1 MILLLVVGVFVATL
15 SIFLLIY
22 LWINRRQIEA
32 IEAARS
38 RLRSADEPIAASAN
52 APRLLRDTSASS
64 VEFLDSVLSGKA
76 VTAQLSRELLRA
88 GWETKPGAFLLTMAV
103 TAAVGLL
110 IGASIS
116 GTTGGLIFAAVGL
129 LAPVIWLKRTQQT
142 RLSAFQDQLPDAID
156 MVVAAMRAGYSFQ
169 AAMKFIG
176 DEMPAPLGPEFS
188 RFFDEQRLGMDVR
201 LALLSLQDRIDSTD
215 LKMFIT
221 AVVIQRETGGNLA
234 EVLTNISDVMRQRAD
249 VHREVET
256 LTADSKLSARI
267 LSALPVFVFLA
278 ILATNPDFLRPMVV
292 EPIGRLMLAYAGIS
306 VVLGYWMMMRIADI
320 EF

>member
-1 MILLLVVGVFVATL
+1 MILLLVAGVFIATL
-15 SIFLLIY
+15 SAFMLIY
-22 LWINRRQIEA
+22 LWLNRRQYEEV
-32 IEAARS
+32 EAARS
-38 RLRSADEPIAASAN
+38 RLRTADETPAGAA
-52 APRLLRDTSASS
+52 PKLLRDTSASS
-64 VEFLDSVLSGKA
+64 VAFLDSVLSGKA
-76 VTAQLSRELLRA
+76 ITTQLSRELLRA
-88 GWETKPGAFLLTMAV
+88 GWETKPGAFLLITAV
-103 TAAVGLL
+103 AAASGFMLGASFTGATGALIFAL
-110 IGASIS
+110 IGA
-116 GTTGGLIFAAVGL
+116 
-129 LAPVIWLKRTQQT
+129 LAPFIWLKRTQGK
-142 RLSAFQDQLPDAID
+142 RLSDFQDQLPDAID

-201 LALLSLQDRIDSTD
+201 VALLSLQDRIESTD

-221 AVVIQRETGGNLA
+221 AVIIQRETGGNLA

-267 LSALPVFVFLA
+267 LSALPVFVFIS
-278 ILATNPDFLRPMVV
+278 ILVMNPDFLRPMVV
-292 EPIGRLMLAYAGIS
+292 EPIGRLMLAYAAIS
-306 VVLGYWMMMRIADI
+306 VALGYWMMMRIADI

>member
-1 MILLLVVGVFVATL
+1 MIVLLVAGVFIATL
-15 SIFLLIY
+15 SAFLLVY
-22 LWINRRQIEA
+22 LWMNRRQIEA

-38 RLRSADEPIAASAN
+38 RLRTTEEPVAGS

-64 VEFLDSVLSGKA
+64 VAFLDSVLSGRA
-76 VTAQLSRELLRA
+76 ITTQLTRELARA
-88 GWETKPGAFLLTMAV
+88 GWDTKPGQFLMML
-103 TAAVGLL
+103 AVGALSGL
-110 IGASIS
+110 MLGASFVGGS
-116 GTTGGLIFAAVGL
+116 GALIFAVIGA
-129 LAPVIWLKRTQQT
+129 LAPVIWLKRTQHA
-142 RLSAFQDQLPDAID
+142 RLEAFQDQLPDAID

-201 LALLSLQDRIDSTD
+201 VALLSLQDRVESTD

-267 LSALPVFVFLA
+267 LSALPVFVFIA
-278 ILATNPDFLRPMVV
+278 ILTMNADFLRPMIV
-292 EPIGRLMLAYAGIS
+292 EPIGRLMLAYAAIS
-306 VVLGYWMMMRIADI
+306 VALGYWMMMRIADI

>member
-1 MILLLVVGVFVATL
+1 MILLLVAGVFVATL
-15 SIFLLIY
+15 SAFMLTY
-22 LWINRRQIEA
+22 LWLNRRQIEEV
-32 IEAARS
+32 EAARS
-38 RLRSADEPIAASAN
+38 RLRTADEAPAGN

-64 VEFLDSVLSGKA
+64 VAFLDSVLSGKA
-76 VTAQLSRELLRA
+76 ITTQLSREISRA
-88 GWETKPGAFLLTMAV
+88 GWDTKPGQFLLMIAV
-103 TAAVGLL
+103 AAASGFML
-110 IGASIS
+110 GASFS
-116 GTTGGLIFAAVGL
+116 GATGALIFAVVGA
-129 LAPVIWLKRTQQT
+129 LAPIIWMKRTQAK
-142 RLSAFQDQLPDAID
+142 RLSDFQDQLPDAID

-201 LALLSLQDRIDSTD
+201 VALLSLQDRIESTD

-267 LSALPVFVFLA
+267 LSALPVFVFISILLA
-278 ILATNPDFLRPMVV
+278 NPDFLRPMVV
-292 EPIGRLMLAYAGIS
+292 EPVGRLMLAYAAIS
-306 VVLGYWMMMRIADI
+306 VALGYWMMMRIADI

>member
-15 SIFLLIY
+15 SIFLLVY
-22 LWINRRQIEA
+22 LWLNRRQIEA

-38 RLRSADEPIAASAN
+38 RLRTADEPVATGN

-76 VTAQLSRELLRA
+76 VTAQLNRELLRA
-88 GWETKPGAFLLTMAV
+88 GWDTKPGAFLLIMAV
-103 TAAVGLL
+103 SGAIGLL
-110 IGASIS
+110 VGASLS
-116 GTTGGLIFAAVGL
+116 GATGGLIFTAVGI

-142 RLSAFQDQLPDAID
+142 RLAAFQDQLPDAID

-176 DEMPAPLGPEFS
+176 DEMPAPLGPEFG

-278 ILATNPDFLRPMVV
+278 ILATNPDFLRPMIV

>member
-1 MILLLVVGVFVATL
+1 MILLLVAGVFIATL
-15 SIFLLIY
+15 SVILLGY
-22 LWINRRQIEA
+22 LWINRRQLEA
-32 IEAARS
+32 VESARS
-38 RLRSADEPIAASAN
+38 RLRTAAETPTGS

-64 VEFLDSVLSGKA
+64 VAFLDSVLSGKA
-76 VTAQLSRELLRA
+76 ITAQLSRELLRA
-88 GWETKPGAFLLTMAV
+88 GWDTKPGAFLLMIAV
-103 TAAVGLL
+103 AAGAGIAIGATISGGTGALIFGAVG
-110 IGASIS
+110 A
-116 GTTGGLIFAAVGL
+116 
-129 LAPVIWLKRTQQT
+129 LAPVIWLKQTQSR

-201 LALLSLQDRIDSTD
+201 VALLSLQDRVESTD

-267 LSALPVFVFLA
+267 LSALPVFVFIA
-278 ILATNPDFLRPMVV
+278 ILAMNPDFLRPMIV
-292 EPIGRLMLAYAGIS
+292 EPIGRLMLAYAAIS
-306 VVLGYWMMMRIADI
+306 VALGYWMMMRISDI

>member
-1 MILLLVVGVFVATL
+1 MIVLLVTGVFVATL
-15 SIFLLIY
+15 AIFLLVY
-22 LWINRRQIEA
+22 LWLNRRQIEA
-32 IEAARS
+32 VDSARS
-38 RLRSADEPIAASAN
+38 RLRTAEEPITGTS
-52 APRLLRDTSASS
+52 PRLLRDTSVSS
-64 VEFLDSVLSGKA
+64 LEFLNSVLSGKA
-76 VTAQLSRELLRA
+76 VTAQVGRELARA
-88 GWETKPGAFLLTMAV
+88 GWDTKPGAFLLMILV
-103 TAAVGLL
+103 TAVSG
-110 IGASIS
+110 IMVGASLS
-116 GTTGGLIFAAVGL
+116 GATGGLIFGAVGAVVPVL
-129 LAPVIWLKRTQQT
+129 LLKTAQRK
-142 RLSAFQDQLPDAID
+142 RLQDFQDQLPDAID

-176 DEMPAPLGPEFS
+176 DEMPAPLGPEFG

-201 LALLSLQDRIDSTD
+201 LALLSLQDRVDSTD

-267 LSALPVFVFLA
+267 LSALPVFVFMA
-278 ILATNPDFLRPMVV
+278 ILAMNPDFLRPMVV